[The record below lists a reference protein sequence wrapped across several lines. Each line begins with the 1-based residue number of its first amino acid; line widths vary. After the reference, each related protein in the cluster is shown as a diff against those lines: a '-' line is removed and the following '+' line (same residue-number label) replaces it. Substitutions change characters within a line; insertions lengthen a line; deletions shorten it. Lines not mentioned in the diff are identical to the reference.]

1 MREEKKHFF
10 EDLEWM
16 TSTEND
22 KIWTILDKFDNWV
35 ERNVEQQMSIVS
47 INYSSRNQF
56 VVLSQPIYFQDATRK
71 SNDRI
76 LINGFIQRTFI
87 L

>member
-76 LINGFIQRTFI
+76 MASD
-87 L
+87 